1 MNFSKDFQ
9 TAVNDYLLLLDKK
22 YPQKAILKLIGDRY
36 ALNGTERSMLY
47 RGITTSKNAEKRAKK
62 LISEKNIINQ
72 PIHIDGYNVLITI
85 GSYLNGNLVFI
96 GNDRYLRDASEIHG
110 KIFRT
115 ELFERAVILILVY
128 LEKLKVSEIN
138 FYLDQPVSFSGKLS
152 QKINKIIKDY
162 YLTGKAEVYNSPDY
176 ILKNIEEGFV
186 ATTDSTIIDKAKLNI
201 FDIAQNTI
209 KYHFNPNFIDMG
221 LFIS

>member
-9 TAVNDYLLLLDKK
+9 TAVNDYLLLLNKQ

-36 ALNGTERSMLY
+36 ALNSTERSMLY
-47 RGITTSKNAEKRAKK
+47 RGITSSKNAAKRAKK
-62 LISEKNIINQ
+62 LIFEKNIKNQ
-72 PIHIDGYNVLITI
+72 SIHIDGYNVLITI
-85 GSYLNGNLVFI
+85 GSYLNGNVVFI

-152 QKINKIIKDY
+152 QNINKIIKDY
-162 YLTGKAEVYNSPDY
+162 HLTGKAEVYNSPDY
-176 ILKNIEEGFV
+176 ILKNIKEGIV
-186 ATTDSTIIDKAKLNI
+186 ATSDSTIIDKAKVNI
-201 FDIAQNTI
+201 FDLARNTI
-209 KYHFNPNFIDMG
+209 FYHFNPNFIDMG